1 MIKQDAERIHAS
13 FLGLVMQLLSN
24 SGMDVGAF
32 EDKVRQQGCVYV
44 CMYVCLCVYVC
55 VCVCVHQCFL
65 EGYAFED
72 KVR

>member
-1 MIKQDAERIHAS
+1 MCV
-13 FLGLVMQLLSN
+13 LVCVCVCAP
-24 SGMDVGAF
+24 GFFKAYAF
-32 EDKVRQQGCVYV
+32 EDKVGQQGCVYV